1 MTPPERWCL
10 VVPVKRL
17 ALAKTRLTATAGPHR
32 SDLALAFALDTV
44 EAALGCDLVRAVVAV
59 TDEPEAARLLL
70 RLGADVVAD
79 RPDAGLNPALVHG
92 AEAARAAH
100 PDCGIGALSAD
111 LPALRPA
118 ELEHALRQ
126 ATAAVSFVRDAG
138 HDGTTLLLA
147 HPGSELEPEFGPA
160 SAHRHAARGAVE
172 LLGAGFPS
180 LRRDVDTEDDLAA
193 AVGLGLG
200 PRSAE
205 VVGRL
210 ARLRSG

>member
-1 MTPPERWCL
+1 MTSPERWCL

-17 ALAKTRLTATAGPHR
+17 ALAKTRLAAAAGPYR
-32 SDLALAFALDTV
+32 SELALAFALDTV
-44 EAALGCDLVRAVVAV
+44 GAALGCDLVRAVVAV
-59 TDEPEAARLLL
+59 TDEPKAARLL
-70 RLGADVVAD
+70 RQLGAEVVAD

-92 AEAARAAH
+92 AEAARAAD

-118 ELEHALRQ
+118 ELARALRQ

-138 HDGTTLLLA
+138 RDGTTLLLA
-147 HPGSELEPEFGPA
+147 RPGSELEPEFGPA
-160 SAHRHAARGAVE
+160 SADRHAARGAVE
-172 LLGAGFPS
+172 LLSAGFPS
-180 LRRDVDTEDDLAA
+180 LRRDVDTEEDLAA
-193 AVGLGLG
+193 ALGLGLG

-210 ARLRSG
+210 PRLRSG